1 MMMLLMMVYVLTGGR
16 ASQTT
21 SRNCGQFDLL
31 LLLLLLQ
38 SYTYALILTVMSPYV
53 FRRKRIKTIERRE
66 VSKLQFTNYDN
77 LPTLNMLKITWHRL
91 RGFT

>member
-1 MMMLLMMVYVLTGGR
+1 MMLLMMVYVLTGGR

-21 SRNCGQFDLL
+21 SRNCGQFD
-31 LLLLLLQ
+31 LLLLQ

>member
-1 MMMLLMMVYVLTGGR
+1 MMLLMMVYVLTGGR

-21 SRNCGQFDLL
+21 SRNCGQFD

>member
-1 MMMLLMMVYVLTGGR
+1 MMLLMMVYVLTGGR

-31 LLLLLLQ
+31 LLLLQ
-38 SYTYALILTVMSPYV
+38 SYTYALILRVMSPYV

-66 VSKLQFTNYDN
+66 VSKFRMCFDENA
-77 LPTLNMLKITWHRL
+77 
-91 RGFT
+91 